1 MTAAYLKAQMNR
13 RLRSVATSPAVVPA
27 TAGKKWITVSIEEMN
42 HLASLTG

>member
-1 MTAAYLKAQMNR
+1 MTAA
-13 RLRSVATSPAVVPA
+13 PAVVPA